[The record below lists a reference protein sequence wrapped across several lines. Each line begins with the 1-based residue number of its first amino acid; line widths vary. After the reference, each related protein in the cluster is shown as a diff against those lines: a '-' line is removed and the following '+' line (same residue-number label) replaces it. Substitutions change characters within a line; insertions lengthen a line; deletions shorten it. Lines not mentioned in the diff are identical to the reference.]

1 MHSRMG
7 LLLGGAL
14 VLGATF
20 GAAPALAQAKAVQR
34 SLENITMAPLDFL
47 VSPYTAGQSV
57 AKGLDAVETTGGK
70 VMTSMIGYPYYL
82 GLYVVLAGFRE
93 SAGLIELPVSLALW
107 PVNAAG
113 KHVELSPFFDT
124 SEAPALVDIPS
135 PHFNTKFGGEW
146 LSRH

>member
-1 MHSRMG
+1 MG
-7 LLLGGAL
+7 LLLGCAL

-57 AKGLDAVETTGGK
+57 AKGLDAVETTCGK
-70 VMTSMIGYPYYL
+70 VMTSIVGYPYYL

-93 SAGLIELPVSLALW
+93 TAGLLELPVSLVLW
-107 PVNAAG
+107 PVNSW
-113 KHVELSPFFDT
+113 KRVELSPFFDT

-135 PHFNTKFGGEW
+135 AHFNTKFGGEW